1 MNLIV
6 VVMGVAGCG
15 KTTLGQAL
23 AAAWGEPFIEGDD
36 FHPPA
41 NVAKMR
47 AGQPL
52 NDQDRAGWLDALQ
65 GELRRHPCAV
75 LSCSAL
81 KRAYRD
87 RLRQARPDL
96 RFVHAAISREEA
108 ARRLRQR
115 KRHFFPASLVDSQF
129 AALEPPN
136 HEAGVCTVDATLPV
150 TDLVAQLTVWR
161 DIALDG
167 QDPTR

>member
-1 MNLIV
+1 MDPIV

-15 KTTLGQAL
+15 KSTLGQAL
-23 AAAWGEPFIEGDD
+23 AAAWGVPFTEGDD
-36 FHPPA
+36 FHSQA

-52 NDQDRAGWLDALQ
+52 DDQDRAGWFDALQ
-65 GELRRHPCAV
+65 GELRRHPRAV

-108 ARRLRQR
+108 VRRLRQR
-115 KRHFFPASLVDSQF
+115 QRHFFPASLVDSQF
-129 AALEPPN
+129 ATLESPD
-136 HEAGVCTVDATLPV
+136 HEAGACTVDATLPV
-150 TDLVAQLTVWR
+150 AELVAQLTVWR

-167 QDPTR
+167 QDPRR